1 MVAAKGLESSAKPFG
16 EYTESMQNRAS
27 PTQNNALDPVT
38 DHGQKQNT
46 TNSIHS
52 GSTSEPPKCVPGV
65 YQSDLEKV
73 VAVWNRLSTA
83 ARQRIVEIVED
94 NQ

>member
-1 MVAAKGLESSAKPFG
+1 MRNLEEAV
-16 EYTESMQNRAS
+16 QNRAKL
-27 PTQNNALDPVT
+27 TQNNALDSTPVKP
-38 DHGQKQNT
+38 QKQNPT
-46 TNSIHS
+46 DSIHS
-52 GSTSEPPKCVPGV
+52 GSTSEHPKCVPGV